1 MTGTI
6 LIAARE
12 SIEIRALAQ
21 ILELDGCEVVQTES
35 GERALALASTEE
47 IDAFLIDPDI
57 QPMSGLDLCRAI
69 AAMPDRRSRPIIFLV
84 SAVDEDVL
92 KQAFECGCDDFILK
106 PYRPVIVRARL
117 RTNLKRAE
125 YFKRFG
131 DVRRILKQYISKRT
145 LAVMEKT
152 QFTGTLPP
160 PEEQDLA
167 ICFTDMRGFTAF
179 SEDTEPTRLFSVV
192 SELLGDQVQIIHE
205 FGGYVDKFGG
215 DGVMAIFEGPDM
227 VRQCCLSALAIIEG
241 ARMKDPSG
249 AQEIGKFG
257 IGIHTGRAIIGNIGS
272 LDHLDYS
279 AIGSSVN
286 LAARLCGQ
294 AEVTS
299 IAVSKAV
306 RDAVANL
313 QLEGRLRLG
322 HLAIV
327 PRGGPRPA

>member
-21 ILELDGCEVVQTES
+21 ILELDGCKVVQTES

-117 RTNLKRAE
+117 STNLKRAE

-131 DVRRILKQYISKRT
+131 DVRRILKQYIS
-145 LAVMEKT
+145 
-152 QFTGTLPP
+152 
-160 PEEQDLA
+160 
-167 ICFTDMRGFTAF
+167 
-179 SEDTEPTRLFSVV
+179 
-192 SELLGDQVQIIHE
+192 
-205 FGGYVDKFGG
+205 
-215 DGVMAIFEGPDM
+215 
-227 VRQCCLSALAIIEG
+227 
-241 ARMKDPSG
+241 
-249 AQEIGKFG
+249 
-257 IGIHTGRAIIGNIGS
+257 
-272 LDHLDYS
+272 
-279 AIGSSVN
+279 
-286 LAARLCGQ
+286 
-294 AEVTS
+294 
-299 IAVSKAV
+299 
-306 RDAVANL
+306 
-313 QLEGRLRLG
+313 
-322 HLAIV
+322 
-327 PRGGPRPA
+327 